1 MTAREKHN
9 LRLGLL
15 FISPW
20 LFGFVLMALYPLVS
34 SFFLS
39 FTDYSVLSAP
49 VYIGA
54 DNYRDLAVDE
64 LFWQSLWNT
73 FYFAALSIPLNLILA
88 IALALL
94 LNFDLPGRKVFRTI
108 YFLPSLVPMVCL
120 AVLWQWML
128 NGQLGLINAGLR
140 PIADFLNALLGTNL
154 SPPNWLAD
162 PAYAKLGL
170 VLAGAWGVG
179 NAVVIFLAGLQD
191 VPRALYEA
199 ADLDGCNFWQKT
211 WHVTLPIIS
220 PVIYFNGIMGLIGS
234 FQVFAVPYVM
244 TGGGEGPGRS
254 MLFAATYIFTKAFRT
269 LSMGYACAISLILF
283 LIILGLTL
291 LATKLSARHIY
302 YEGK

>member
-1 MTAREKHN
+1 MTGQEKYN
-9 LRLGLL
+9 LRMGLL

-20 LFGFVLMALYPLVS
+20 LCGFILTALYPLVS
-34 SFFLS
+34 SLGLS
-39 FTDYSVLSAP
+39 FTDYSVLSKP
-49 VYIGA
+49 VFVGT
-54 DNYRDLAVDE
+54 DNYRDLATDE

-73 FYFAALSIPLNLILA
+73 FYFAAISIPLNLGL
-88 IALALL
+88 ALALAIM
-94 LNFDLPGRKVFRTI
+94 LNLNLPGKKYFRTI

-128 NGQLGLINAGLR
+128 NGRLGLINAMLR
-140 PIADFLNALLGTNL
+140 PITDVLSAVLEVSI
-154 SPPNWLAD
+154 SPPNWLVD

-170 VLAGAWGVG
+170 VLAGMWGVG
-179 NAVVIFLAGLQD
+179 NAVVIFMAGLQD
-191 VPRALYEA
+191 VPRALYDA

-211 WHVTLPIIS
+211 RHVTLPIIS

-244 TGGGEGPGRS
+244 TDGGEGPARS
-254 MLFAATYIFTKAFRT
+254 LLFAATYIFNKTFRS

-283 LIILGLTL
+283 LIILALTL
-291 LATKLSARHIY
+291 VATKLTKRHIH

>member
-9 LRLGLL
+9 LRLGLI

-20 LFGFVLMALYPLVS
+20 LLGFLLMALYPLLS
-34 SFFLS
+34 SVALS

-49 VYIGA
+49 VYIGP
-54 DNYRDLAVDE
+54 DNYVDLATDE

-94 LNFDLPGRKVFRTI
+94 LNFDLPGKKIFRTI

-128 NGQLGLINAGLR
+128 NGRLGLIN
-140 PIADFLNALLGTNL
+140 NALWPVTDFVNSVFGTNL
-154 SPPNWLAD
+154 IPPNWLAD

-170 VLAGAWGVG
+170 VLAGMWGVG

-191 VPRALYEA
+191 VPRTLYEA
-199 ADLDGCNFWQKT
+199 ADLDGCTFWQKT
-211 WHVTLPIIS
+211 RHVTLPIIS
-220 PVIYFNGIMGLIGS
+220 PVIYFNGIMALIGS

-244 TGGGEGPGRS
+244 TGGGDGPGRS
-254 MLFAATYIFTKAFRT
+254 MMFAATYIFNKAFLS

-283 LIILGLTL
+283 LIILALTL
-291 LATKLSARHIY
+291 IATRLSARHIY

>member
-1 MTAREKHN
+1 MTRRERHELK
-9 LRLGLL
+9 LGLI

-20 LFGFVLMALYPLVS
+20 LLGFLVTALYPLLS
-34 SFFLS
+34 SAYLS
-39 FTDYSVLSAP
+39 LTDYSVLSKP
-49 VYIGA
+49 VFIGT
-54 DNYRDLAVDE
+54 DNYADLATDE
-64 LFWQSLWNT
+64 LFWQALWNT
-73 FYFAALSIPLNLILA
+73 FYFAALSIPLNLFMAVVLA
-88 IALALL
+88 IL
-94 LNFDLPGRKVFRTI
+94 LNFDLPGKKVFRTI
-108 YFLPSLVPMVCL
+108 YFLPSLVPMVSL

-128 NGQLGLINAGLR
+128 NGRLGLINNFLR
-140 PIADFLNALLGTNL
+140 PITEAVNGVLGTEL
-154 SPPNWLAD
+154 VPPNWLAD

-191 VPRALYEA
+191 VPRSLYEA

-254 MLFAATYIFTKAFRT
+254 LNFVATYIFTKAFPGV
-269 LSMGYACAISLILF
+269 SMGYACAIALILF
-283 LIILGLTL
+283 IIILVLTL
-291 LATKLSARHIY
+291 AATKLSEKHIHY
-302 YEGK
+302 AGK